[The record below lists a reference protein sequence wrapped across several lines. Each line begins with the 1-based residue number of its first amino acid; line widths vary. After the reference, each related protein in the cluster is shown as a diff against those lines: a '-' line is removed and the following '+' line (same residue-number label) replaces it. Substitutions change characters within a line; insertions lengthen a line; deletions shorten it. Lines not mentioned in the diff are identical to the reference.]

1 MYKINISDMI
11 DNTYPII
18 IMFNTKTNDLDYN
31 SSILNTIQDKA
42 DFLYTMICRNSTQDE
57 LYLNL
62 SQIQKSLAIMGVKC
76 SFNSPNNSII
86 NAGCDNN
93 IKDFL
98 SIIYTN
104 ANTLYCYLFSS
115 NSNVTII

>member
-18 IMFNTKTNDLDYN
+18 IMFNTKINDLDYN

-42 DFLYTMICRNSTQDE
+42 DFLYTMICKDSNQNE
-57 LYLNL
+57 LYQNL
-62 SQIQKSLAIMGVKC
+62 SIIEKSLSVRGVKC
-76 SFNSPNNSII
+76 SFNQPDNSII
-86 NAGCDNN
+86 NVGCDSN

-98 SIIYTN
+98 SAIYSN
-104 ANTLYCYLFSS
+104 ANTLYYYLFSS
-115 NSNVTII
+115 NSSVTII